1 MIRRRPAAIGP
12 AAIGLDAYAALE
24 HPMSEVLEGHLDS
37 SPEQFQTWFDGT
49 KVGYVDQLSR
59 RRLDVPG

>member
-1 MIRRRPAAIGP
+1 MIRRRP

-37 SPEQFQTWFDGT
+37 SPEKFQTWFDGT
-49 KVGYVDQLSR
+49 KDGDVDQLSR